1 MKVKD
6 MDLLKQICEELGREC
21 PDELPDVLVN
31 VHSDF
36 KIRRWVIRN
45 CAVAEIKKTK
55 EVKVNVEEK
64 PTKATNKSKVSIS
77 IEEE

>member
-1 MKVKD
+1 
-6 MDLLKQICEELGREC
+6 MDLLKEICEKLGREC

-31 VHSDF
+31 VQSDY

-45 CAVAEIKKTK
+45 CAVAEVKTKSRKAK

-64 PTKATNKSKVSIS
+64 PTKATNESKVSIS